1 LRPILE
7 GWSHGEKKKTAEAIQ
22 EEISRELNSLLEVI
36 FTGLRKGGRFDL
48 EAMEMSVRAA
58 AHQMGAKILQELLQ
72 TPTSF
77 ERERPCGCGQKAHF
91 HEMRPRQILTA
102 VGSVRFERPYYL
114 CRSCHQG
121 QSPRDV
127 ELDVVGTEC
136 SPGVRRMMALV
147 GSNGSFA
154 QGREQ
159 LEELAGLQATTKA
172 VERQA
177 EAIGGDIAVGEQA
190 ERRRALQL
198 DLPTVGGPEIPVL
211 YIEMDGTGVP
221 MVTAETE
228 GHVGKIAG
236 ERARTREA
244 KLGCVFTQTQ
254 VDEKGRPLRDE
265 ASTTYTGAIETA
277 EAFGVRLYHEAWQR
291 GCSRAQRKVV
301 LGDGAAWIWNLADY
315 HFPGATQIVDLYHAR
330 QHLWELAAK
339 LYPAHPAQRKAWAS
353 RLQHKLDAGQIES
366 LVAELGRFRT
376 SDRNVE
382 EHIRIEAEYFSRN
395 AHRMRYPTFRKQ
407 HLFIGSGVI
416 EAGCKTIIGSRLKQS
431 GMFWT
436 LRGANA
442 ILALRANRLS
452 GRFEQYW
459 ENRVRAA

>member
-1 LRPILE
+1 M
-7 GWSHGEKKKTAEAIQ
+7 G
-22 EEISRELNSLLEVI
+22 VI
-36 FTGLRKGGRFDL
+36 FAGLRQSGRFDL
-48 EAMEMSVRAA
+48 EAIEMRIRAA
-58 AHQMGAKILQELLQ
+58 AHQMGAKVLQKLLQ
-72 TPTSF
+72 APERF
-77 ERERPCGCGQKAHF
+77 ERERPCGCGQKARF
-91 HEMRPRQILTA
+91 HQIRPRRLLTA
-102 VGSVRFERPYYL
+102 VGAVRFERPYYL
-114 CRSCHQG
+114 CPSCHQG
-121 QSPRDV
+121 QSPRD
-127 ELDVVGTEC
+127 EQLDVVDTEC

-159 LEELAGLQATTKA
+159 LEALAGLQVTTKA
-172 VERQA
+172 VERHA
-177 EAIGGDIAVGEQA
+177 EAIGGDIAAGEQA
-190 ERRRALQL
+190 ERQRALQL
-198 DLPTVGGPEIPVL
+198 ELPTVRGPEIPVL

-228 GHVGKIAG
+228 GRVGKIAG

-244 KLGCVFTQTQ
+244 KLGCVFTQSG
-254 VDEKGRPLRDE
+254 VDGKGRPVRDQ
-265 ASTTYTGAIETA
+265 ASTTYSGAIETA
-277 EAFGVRLYHEAWQR
+277 EEFGVRLYHEAWQR
-291 GCSRAQRKVV
+291 GWCRAKRKVV
-301 LGDGAAWIWNLADY
+301 LGDGAPWIWNLADY

-339 LYPAHPAQRKAWAS
+339 LYPADSKQRKTWAC
-353 RLQHKLDAGQIES
+353 RLQRKLDAGQIES

-376 SDRNVE
+376 SHRNVE
-382 EHIRIEAEYFSRN
+382 EQIRIEAEYFSHN
-395 AHRMRYPTFRKQ
+395 AQRMRYPTFRKQ

-459 ENRVRAA
+459 QNRFRAA

>member
-1 LRPILE
+1 MR
-7 GWSHGEKKKTAEAIQ
+7 
-22 EEISRELNSLLEVI
+22 
-36 FTGLRKGGRFDL
+36 
-48 EAMEMSVRAA
+48 VRAA
-58 AHQMGAKILQELLQ
+58 THQMGAKVLQELLQ
-72 TPTSF
+72 APESF
-77 ERERPCGCGQKAHF
+77 QREQPCACGQKARF
-91 HEMRPRQILTA
+91 HEMRSRQLLTA
-102 VGSVRFERPYYL
+102 VGAVRFERPYYR
-114 CRSCHQG
+114 CPSCHQG
-121 QSPRDV
+121 QSPRDAQ
-127 ELDVVGTEC
+127 LDVVDTEC

-159 LEELAGLQATTKA
+159 LEALAGLQVTTKA
-172 VERQA
+172 VERHA
-177 EAIGGDIAVGEQA
+177 EAIGGDIAAGEQA
-190 ERRRALQL
+190 ERQRARQL
-198 DLPTVGGPEIPVL
+198 ELPTVTGPEIPVL

-221 MVTAETE
+221 MVSAETE
-228 GHVGKIAG
+228 GRVGKIAG
-236 ERARTREA
+236 EKARTREA
-244 KLGCVFTQTQ
+244 KLGCVFTQTS
-254 VDEKGRPLRDE
+254 VDEKGRPVRDP
-265 ASTTYTGAIETA
+265 ASTTYSGAIETA
-277 EAFGVRLYHEAWQR
+277 EEFGVRLDHEAWQR
-291 GCSRAQRKVV
+291 GWCRAKRKVV
-301 LGDGAAWIWNLADY
+301 LGDGAPWIWNLADC

-339 LYPAHPAQRKAWAS
+339 LYPADPKQRKAWAG
-353 RLQHKLDAGQIES
+353 RLQRKLDAGQIES
-366 LVAELGRFRT
+366 LVAGLSRFRT
-376 SDRNVE
+376 SDRKVE
-382 EHIRIEAEYFSRN
+382 KQIRIEAEYFSHN

>member
-1 LRPILE
+1 
-7 GWSHGEKKKTAEAIQ
+7 
-22 EEISRELNSLLEVI
+22 LEVI
-36 FTGLRKGGRFDL
+36 FIGLRKSDRFDL
-48 EAMEMSVRAA
+48 EAVEMSVRAA
-58 AHQMGAKILQELLQ
+58 AHQMGAKVLEQLLQ
-72 TPTSF
+72 APASF
-77 ERERPCGCGQKAHF
+77 QRQRPCGCGQTARF
-91 HEMRPRQILTA
+91 HQMRPREILTA

-114 CRSCHQG
+114 CPGCHQG

-127 ELDVVGTEC
+127 ELDVVDTEY
-136 SPGVRRMMALV
+136 SPGVRRMLALV

-159 LEELAGLQATTKA
+159 LEALAGLNVTTKA

-177 EAIGGDIAVGEQA
+177 EAIGGDIAAGEQA
-190 ERRRALQL
+190 ERQRALQL
-198 DLPTVGGPEIPVL
+198 ELPTVTGPEIPVL

-228 GHVGKIAG
+228 GRVGKTAG

-244 KLGCVFTQTQ
+244 KLGCVFTQTR
-254 VDEKGRPLRDE
+254 VDEKGRPVRDE

-277 EAFGVRLYHEAWQR
+277 EEFGVRLYHEAWQR
-291 GCSRAQRKVV
+291 GWSRAKRKVV
-301 LGDGAAWIWNLADY
+301 LGDGAPWIWNLADE

-339 LYPAHPAQRKAWAS
+339 LYPVNPAQHKAWAR
-353 RLQHKLDAGQIES
+353 RLQRKLDAGRIES
-366 LVAELGRFRT
+366 LVAELGRFPIA
-376 SDRNVE
+376 DRHVGE
-382 EHIRIEAEYFSRN
+382 QIRIEREYFSHN

-459 ENRVRAA
+459 ENRVKAA

>member
-1 LRPILE
+1 
-7 GWSHGEKKKTAEAIQ
+7 
-22 EEISRELNSLLEVI
+22 
-36 FTGLRKGGRFDL
+36 
-48 EAMEMSVRAA
+48 
-58 AHQMGAKILQELLQ
+58 
-72 TPTSF
+72 
-77 ERERPCGCGQKAHF
+77 
-91 HEMRPRQILTA
+91 
-102 VGSVRFERPYYL
+102 
-114 CRSCHQG
+114 
-121 QSPRDV
+121 
-127 ELDVVGTEC
+127 
-136 SPGVRRMMALV
+136 MMALV

-159 LEELAGLQATTKA
+159 LEALAGLQVTTKA
-172 VERQA
+172 VERHA
-177 EAIGGDIAVGEQA
+177 EAIGGDIAAGEQA
-190 ERRRALQL
+190 ERQRALQL
-198 DLPTVGGPEIPVL
+198 ELPTVRGPEIPVL

-228 GHVGKIAG
+228 GRVGKIAG

-244 KLGCVFTQTQ
+244 KLGCVFTQSS
-254 VDEKGRPLRDE
+254 VDEKGRPVRDQ
-265 ASTTYTGAIETA
+265 ASTTYSGAIETA
-277 EAFGVRLYHEAWQR
+277 EEFGVRLYQEAWQR
-291 GCSRAQRKVV
+291 GWCRAKRKVV
-301 LGDGAAWIWNLADY
+301 LGDGAPWIWNLADY

-339 LYPAHPAQRKAWAS
+339 LYPADPKQRKAWAS
-353 RLQHKLDAGQIES
+353 RLLRKLDAGRIES
-366 LVAELGRFRT
+366 LVAELSRFRT
-376 SDRNVE
+376 MDRNVE
-382 EHIRIEAEYFSRN
+382 AQILTEVEYFSHN
-395 AHRMRYPTFRKQ
+395 AHRMRYPSFRKQ